1 MKPLKRKPVSKSSS
15 ASNFRRNVQV
25 TKAINVSPG
34 PMRGGI
40 RL

>member
-1 MKPLKRKPVSKSSS
+1 MKRYAVSKGRSVRQ
-15 ASNFRRNVQV
+15 FRSKLDR
-25 TKAINVSPG
+25 TKAINVRG

>member
-1 MKPLKRKPVSKSSS
+1 MRPSSRKPVHKGKS
-15 ASNFRRNVQV
+15 ASKFRHNTTRTKSVNVR
-25 TKAINVSPG
+25 G